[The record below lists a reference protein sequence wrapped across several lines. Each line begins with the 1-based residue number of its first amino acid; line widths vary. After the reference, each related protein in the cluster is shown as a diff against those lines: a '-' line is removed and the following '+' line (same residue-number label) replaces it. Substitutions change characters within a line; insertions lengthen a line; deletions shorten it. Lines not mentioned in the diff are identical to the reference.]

1 MDLRE
6 NSAGVCI
13 GPGLDSSDDGI
24 CFVTGDGDGITFN
37 RNGISLPVGVIALD
51 LNAEPIL

>member
-6 NSAGVCI
+6 NTAGVCV

-24 CFVTGDGDGITFN
+24 CFVAGDGDRITFY
-37 RNGISLPVGVIALD
+37 RNGIFLPVGVIALD